1 MLNMKQ
7 QASDRAERFTAACKP
22 SDQSPIV
29 VVPCKPML
37 TVTYAI
43 DIVSA
48 ETLRI
53 PYAVAIN
60 GRVLPMYAE
69 RSMNAPARRNDSPAM
84 IVVPAFVGDT
94 VLLYLNSDAAP
105 AWRTRPVYSVTL
117 KEHPATVRISEKMG
131 LHHDR
136 DTPVFRGHNAA
147 TGVDEYTASLT
158 GNIWMDVSH
167 VYQRDEVDER
177 LPDGTRPEVVQ
188 AIKSIYD
195 GLSARRLTI
204 QGPAR
209 GTQPAYSLAVEFED
223 SDNPRKNIHHYQL
236 LVDGLTRVHPGG
248 YAALFNA
255 AIDNGVDRI
264 VVTSCWRPMLGSIA
278 HRLGLGLDVNFVGG
292 VRLNR
297 QELKTGR
304 ATYQDADDNVSTEER
319 ILYREMKAAEEERR
333 RAQKKAGAEAEKA
346 KGGGNDSTKKV
357 ANAELKAAREK
368 EVAAKKDW
376 DAERNKHEPPKVRA
390 FRSSLLSCACV
401 GQLFDPWYMFDN
413 TATAGS
419 PNRQETAN
427 EITHA
432 HHLHITVKD
441 KKVFV
446 P

>member
-1 MLNMKQ
+1 
-7 QASDRAERFTAACKP
+7 
-22 SDQSPIV
+22 
-29 VVPCKPML
+29 
-37 TVTYAI
+37 
-43 DIVSA
+43 
-48 ETLRI
+48 
-53 PYAVAIN
+53 
-60 GRVLPMYAE
+60 
-69 RSMNAPARRNDSPAM
+69 
-84 IVVPAFVGDT
+84 
-94 VLLYLNSDAAP
+94 
-105 AWRTRPVYSVTL
+105 
-117 KEHPATVRISEKMG
+117 VRISEKMG

-136 DTPVFRGHNAA
+136 DTPVFGGHNAA
-147 TGVDEYTASLT
+147 TGADEYTASLT

-167 VYQRDEVDER
+167 VYQCDEVDER

-188 AIKSIYD
+188 AIKSIYN
-195 GLSARRLTI
+195 GLSARRLTV

-209 GTQPAYSLAVEFED
+209 GMQAAYSLAVEFED

-236 LVDGLTRVHPGG
+236 LSDGLTRVHPGG

-255 AIDNGVDRI
+255 AIDNGVDRV

-278 HRLGLGLDVNFVGG
+278 HRLGLGLDVNFIGG

-297 QELKTGR
+297 QELKTGH
-304 ATYQDADDNVSTEER
+304 AAYPDADDNVSSEER
-319 ILYREMKAAEEERR
+319 ILYGEMKAAEAESK
-333 RAQKKAGAEAEKA
+333 RAQKKTKRDSAKAGDS
-346 KGGGNDSTKKV
+346 GDGSTKD
-357 ANAELKAAREK
+357 AGSAELKAAQSK
-368 EVAAKKDW
+368 EVAAMKDW

-419 PNRQETAN
+419 PNRQETVN
-427 EITHA
+427 ETTHA

>member
-1 MLNMKQ
+1 MKQ

-22 SDQSPIV
+22 ADQSPIV
-29 VVPCKPML
+29 VVPCKSML
-37 TVTYAI
+37 TVSYTI
-43 DIVSA
+43 DIVSS

-60 GRVLPMYAE
+60 GKVLPMYEE
-69 RSMNAPARRNDSPAM
+69 RSMNAPARRNESPAK
-84 IVVPAFVGDT
+84 IVVPAFAGDT
-94 VLLYLNSDAAP
+94 VSLYLNSDAAP
-105 AWRTRPVYSVTL
+105 PWRTRPLYSVTL
-117 KEHPATVRISEKMG
+117 NEHPATVRISEKMG

-136 DTPVFRGHNAA
+136 DTPVFGGHNAA
-147 TGVDEYTASLT
+147 TGADEYTASLT

-167 VYQRDEVDER
+167 VYQCDEVDER

-188 AIKSIYD
+188 AIKSIYN
-195 GLSARRLTI
+195 GLSARRLTV

-209 GTQPAYSLAVEFED
+209 GMQAAYSLAVEFED

-236 LVDGLTRVHPGG
+236 LSDGLTRVHPGG

-255 AIDNGVDRI
+255 AIDNGVDRV

-278 HRLGLGLDVNFVGG
+278 HRLGLGLDVNFIGG

-297 QELKTGR
+297 QELKTGH
-304 ATYQDADDNVSTEER
+304 AAYPDADDNVSTEER
-319 ILYREMKAAEEERR
+319 ILYSEMKAAEAERKR
-333 RAQKKAGAEAEKA
+333 VEKKDKTDSAKAGDS
-346 KGGGNDSTKKV
+346 GDGSTKDT
-357 ANAELKAAREK
+357 AGAELKAAQSK
-368 EVAAKKDW
+368 EVDAKEKW

-390 FRSSLLSCACV
+390 FRSSLLRCACV

>member
-1 MLNMKQ
+1 MKQ

-60 GRVLPMYAE
+60 GKVLPMYEE
-69 RSMNAPARRNDSPAM
+69 RSMNAPARRNDSPAR
-84 IVVPAFVGDT
+84 IVVPALTGDM
-94 VLLYLNSDAAP
+94 VSLYLNSDAAP
-105 AWRTRPVYSVTL
+105 AWRTRPLYSVTL

-147 TGVDEYTASLT
+147 TGTDEYTASLT

-167 VYQRDEVDER
+167 VYQSGEVEER

-188 AIKSIYD
+188 AIKRIYN
-195 GLSARRLTI
+195 GLFERRLTI

-236 LVDGLTRVHPGG
+236 LADGLTRVHPGG

-278 HRLGLGLDVNFVGG
+278 HRLGLGLDVNFIGG

-304 ATYQDADDNVSTEER
+304 AAYQDADDNVSTEER
-319 ILYREMKAAEEERR
+319 ILYSEMKAAEAERKR
-333 RAQKKAGAEAEKA
+333 VEKKDKREPAMAGD
-346 KGGGNDSTKKV
+346 GGNAPTKKM
-357 ANAELKAAREK
+357 ANAELDAALKK
-368 EVAAKKDW
+368 EVAAKESW

-390 FRSSLLSCACV
+390 FRSSLLRCACV

-419 PNRQETAN
+419 PNRQETVN